1 MKKFSVLLWCVLA
14 ALTVTGCAG
23 GENASEVQESYSQAE
38 ISSESETSS
47 SQEDSATAA
56 ALELV
61 QEANCDVPD
70 FLTPE
75 QQTLYRKAQTAY
87 NQFTLY
93 TDGFGSTE
101 YTPVEV
107 EEYFGVF
114 CVGNGSITTWSD
126 FETAMLGLF
135 TPEYLN
141 ELNYYDTTLDNGT
154 TYHYAHFVDYQGRLA
169 FTDGARGS
177 NPLRLPP
184 DRFELISETED
195 EIRFYVIGTYQDYVE
210 NDAGK
215 LVQEGGVT
223 EEKKEIVLTRTDAG
237 WRFSKFAVTY

>member
-1 MKKFSVLLWCVLA
+1 MNPPVDVEKEVFCMRKFSVLLGCVLA
-14 ALTVTGCAG
+14 ALAVTGCTA

-75 QQTLYRKAQTAY
+75 QQTLYRKAKTAY

-107 EEYFGVF
+107 KG
-114 CVGNGSITTWSD
+114 
-126 FETAMLGLF
+126 
-135 TPEYLN
+135 
-141 ELNYYDTTLDNGT
+141 
-154 TYHYAHFVDYQGRLA
+154 
-169 FTDGARGS
+169 
-177 NPLRLPP
+177 
-184 DRFELISETED
+184 
-195 EIRFYVIGTYQDYVE
+195 
-210 NDAGK
+210 
-215 LVQEGGVT
+215 
-223 EEKKEIVLTRTDAG
+223 
-237 WRFSKFAVTY
+237 